1 MKKAKQQKNT
11 SEPENRKA
19 GTEQKDKEIKKMS
32 DYRFE
37 TLQLHVG
44 QEQAD
49 PTTDSRAVPIYQT
62 TSYVFHNSKHAA
74 DRFGLADPGN
84 IYGRLTNSTQD
95 VLEKRVAALEG
106 GSAALAVASGAAAI
120 TYTIEALAANGG
132 HIVAQKTIY
141 GGSYNL
147 LEHTLPQYNI
157 ETTFVDAHNLQEVEG
172 AIKDNTRA
180 IYLET
185 LGNPNSDIPD
195 IDAIA
200 EIAHK
205 HGLPLVVDN
214 TFGTPYLIRPI
225 EHGADIVVHSATKFL
240 GGHGTTLGGVI
251 VEAGK
256 FNWKESGKYKGIAEA
271 NPSYH
276 GVSFYDVVGPAAFVT
291 YIRAILLRDTGA
303 SLSPFNAFLLL
314 QGIETLSLRLERHA
328 ENTKKVVEYLSK
340 NPKVAH
346 VNHPSL
352 ADHPDHELYERYFP
366 NGGASIFTFDIKG
379 GQEEAWKFI
388 DSLDIF
394 SLLANVADVK
404 SLVIHPATTTHSQLS
419 EEELLDQGIKQSTI
433 RLSIGTE
440 HIDDIIADLEKGF
453 AAI

>member
-1 MKKAKQQKNT
+1 
-11 SEPENRKA
+11 
-19 GTEQKDKEIKKMS
+19 MS
-32 DYRFE
+32 NYKFE

-44 QEQAD
+44 QEQPD
-49 PTTDSRAVPIYQT
+49 PASDARAVPIYQT
-62 TSYVFHNSKHAA
+62 TSYVFRNSQHAA
-74 DRFGLADPGN
+74 DRFGLADAGN

-95 VLEKRVAALEG
+95 VFEKRIAALEG

-147 LEHTLPQYNI
+147 LAHTLPQYGVT
-157 ETTFVDAHNLQEVEG
+157 TTFVDAHNLAEVEG

-205 HGLPLVVDN
+205 HGLPLVIDN

-225 EHGADIVVHSATKFL
+225 EHGADIVVHSATKFI

-256 FNWKESGKYKGIAEA
+256 FNWKESGNYPQIAA
-271 NPSYH
+271 PNPSYH

-303 SLSPFNAFLLL
+303 AISPFNAFLLL
-314 QGIETLSLRLERHA
+314 QGVETLSLRLDRHA
-328 ENTKKVVEYLSK
+328 ENTKKVVEFLANHPQVEK
-340 NPKVAH
+340 

-352 ADHPDHELYERYFP
+352 PDHPDHALYEKYFP
-366 NGGASIFTFDIKG
+366 NGGASIFTFEIKG
-379 GQEEAWKFI
+379 GKEAAWKFI
-388 DSLDIF
+388 DNLEIF

-404 SLVIHPATTTHSQLS
+404 SLVIHPATTTHSQLND
-419 EEELLDQGIKQSTI
+419 EELADQGITQSTI

-453 AAI
+453 AAAKFLQGQDM